1 MTRPGDLWC
10 RLLKK
15 KEEKNVSEMFFHHFH
30 HFWSGENGHKMV
42 SFVPS
47 KNLFKQIFKYEQ
59 LTLGCFSTHKRAE
72 SPLMGGET
80 PCSRR
85 YGSRTN
91 STIVIQWWQ
100 WWNLP
105 LLVFDTRSVE
115 STRRRHHS
123 FERCRL
129 FYKTPF
135 LYGVSPCQGQTK
147 RFYFRFSW
155 PCFHV
160 LVLQRCRPVGDEP
173 VQPVQVCTGS

>member
-1 MTRPGDLWC
+1 MNVIWFWFLIFILTKKNISSKVVKKVNFVCNFMPTKWNFLKILDHMTRPGDLWC

-80 PCSRR
+80 PCSRH

-100 WWNLP
+100 W
-105 LLVFDTRSVE
+105 
-115 STRRRHHS
+115 
-123 FERCRL
+123 
-129 FYKTPF
+129 
-135 LYGVSPCQGQTK
+135 
-147 RFYFRFSW
+147 
-155 PCFHV
+155 
-160 LVLQRCRPVGDEP
+160 
-173 VQPVQVCTGS
+173 